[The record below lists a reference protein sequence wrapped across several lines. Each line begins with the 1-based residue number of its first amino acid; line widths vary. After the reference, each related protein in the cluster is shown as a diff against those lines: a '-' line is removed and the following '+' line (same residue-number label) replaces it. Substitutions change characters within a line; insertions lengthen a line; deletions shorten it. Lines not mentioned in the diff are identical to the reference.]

1 MNISSI
7 RYRWR
12 DALLRLSA
20 DQLGLLFLWISLLI
34 QARFESQRWL
44 RALESGALQPVRR
57 EEILIVL
64 SLVTF
69 VGQMVDT
76 PRNVARAIMQ
86 GPPMKDWPYLRPG
99 SGAKVKHNEKM
110 RSDDA

>member
-57 EEILIVL
+57 EQILIVL

-69 VGQMVDT
+69 VGQMVT
-76 PRNVARAIMQ
+76 WACYVWY
-86 GPPMKDWPYLRPG
+86 GW
-99 SGAKVKHNEKM
+99 KVGWQPTLM
-110 RSDDA
+110 

>member
-1 MNISSI
+1 MPGRI
-7 RYRWR
+7 
-12 DALLRLSA
+12 
-20 DQLGLLFLWISLLI
+20 
-34 QARFESQRWL
+34 
-44 RALESGALQPVRR
+44 P
-57 EEILIVL
+57 
-64 SLVTF
+64 
-69 VGQMVDT
+69 DT